1 MVVGKE
7 RTCEISRSAYEA
19 AVTYESEGER
29 AIRLDFSRDSDDL
42 DDDDDII
49 TAASAAYIHTYERRK
64 EQTNELASRSRIFPA
79 KRR

>member
-42 DDDDDII
+42 DDDEEDSSGDDGDDGNDGD
-49 TAASAAYIHTYERRK
+49 ER
-64 EQTNELASRSRIFPA
+64 I
-79 KRR
+79 RRNCAVRD